1 MCRVVSGFCRAQES
15 EYAPLS
21 RPHRLFVPIPAQ
33 VNFVSQIL
41 PTVPFTHP
49 DFPKLKVD
57 PPLHIFFLLLGR

>member
-1 MCRVVSGFCRAQES
+1 
-15 EYAPLS
+15 
-21 RPHRLFVPIPAQ
+21 LFVPIPAQ